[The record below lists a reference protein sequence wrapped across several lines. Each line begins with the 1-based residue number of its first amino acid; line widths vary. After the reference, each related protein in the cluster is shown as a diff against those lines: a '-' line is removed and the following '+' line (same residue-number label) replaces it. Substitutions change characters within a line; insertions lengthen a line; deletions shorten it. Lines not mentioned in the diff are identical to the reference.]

1 MSANV
6 LASINNFLYGSD
18 AVQLRKLQYY
28 VGVLRGVEQ
37 AEDIVLASIAGDRIE
52 APASLL
58 SELQPL
64 VGERVIM
71 ASVKGQV
78 RVGRRST

>member
-1 MSANV
+1 MIDA

-18 AVQLRKLQYY
+18 AVQLRELQYY
-28 VGVLRGVEQ
+28 VGILRGVEQ
-37 AEDIVLASIAGDRIE
+37 AGDTVLASIAGDRIE
-52 APASLL
+52 APVSLL

-71 ASVKGQV
+71 ASVNGQV
-78 RVGRRST
+78 RVGRRT

>member
-1 MSANV
+1 MIDA
-6 LASINNFLYGSD
+6 LASINNFLYCGD
-18 AVQLRKLQYY
+18 TVQLQELQYY

-37 AEDIVLASIAGDRIE
+37 TGDTILASIAGDRIE

-58 SELQPL
+58 SELQAL

-78 RVGRRST
+78 RVGRRT

>member
-1 MSANV
+1 MIDP

-18 AVQLRKLQYY
+18 AVQLREPQYY
-28 VGVLRGVEQ
+28 VGILRGVEQ
-37 AEDIVLASIAGDRIE
+37 AGDIVLASIAGDRIE

-71 ASVKGQV
+71 ANVNGQV
-78 RVGRRST
+78 RVGRRT